1 MLFRDIVSL
10 LICFFRVSVAEDPKD
25 VRTCIFEIESR
36 SSGIYQSM
44 KLTWTGFAVTL
55 RAFFAGFCALFAFS
69 ITGYAQSAPSP
80 SPSAQPDFERET
92 RSEEL
97 QESAAVEATF
107 SRDGS
112 HVYAI
117 DIETPH
123 LLDIDFQKNV
133 FSIVDL
139 GASIDNKSIISVGT
153 GKSGDLLVATARAAW
168 SCNPARKACKKL
180 CSAPEGVQ
188 FAAIACDPKSGGI
201 LFSTQT
207 DFDDPAQSNDNA
219 GPPAMFLAAG
229 AKEPKPVLSR
239 RVGFLD
245 GITFSSDG
253 GLFFGVRG
261 DLWMGSIGP
270 QEDEETPWLLDA
282 VRCAPLATFET
293 TMATPTQV
301 GVFSVAVAKQM
312 LYVHLHRMFGTGEG
326 NVVRLPRPDNAP
338 EADDDVR
345 ARMRL
350 YSKETGAVEVLVDNG
365 TLSYLCASADGR
377 RVFFTSG
384 VLGKDHEETKAYLI
398 ENNGKPR
405 EIKLKL
411 PE

>member
-1 MLFRDIVSL
+1 VHAFNH
-10 LICFFRVSVAEDPKD
+10 CAP
-25 VRTCIFEIESR
+25 
-36 SSGIYQSM
+36 SSTVFAA
-44 KLTWTGFAVTL
+44 KLTPFLTGV
-55 RAFFAGFCALFAFS
+55 CALFAFS
-69 ITGYAQSAPSP
+69 MTGYAQSSSSPTPTAPAES
-80 SPSAQPDFERET
+80 ERE
-92 RSEEL
+92 RPSEEL
-97 QESAAVEATF
+97 QGSAAVEATF

-117 DIETPH
+117 DVETPH
-123 LLDIDFQKNV
+123 LLDIDLQKNV
-133 FSIVDL
+133 VSVVDL
-139 GASIDNKSIISVGT
+139 SASIDNKSILSIGT
-153 GKSGDLLVATARAAW
+153 AKSGDLLVATARAAW
-168 SCNPARKACKKL
+168 SCNPVTKACKKI

-188 FAAIACDPKSGGI
+188 FAATAYDPKSGGI
-201 LFSTQT
+201 LFSTRT
-207 DFDDPAQSNDNA
+207 DFDWPAHGNDDA
-219 GPPAMFLAAG
+219 SPAMFLAAG
-229 AKEPKPVLSR
+229 TKEPKPVFAR

-245 GITFSSDG
+245 GITFSPDG
-253 GLFFGVRG
+253 QLFFGVRG
-261 DLWMGSIGP
+261 DLWMGSIGSL
-270 QEDEETPWLLDA
+270 EDNEETPWLLSA

-312 LYVHLHRMFGTGEG
+312 VYVHLHRMFGTGEG
-326 NVVRLPRPDNAP
+326 NVVRLPRPNSVSLD
-338 EADDDVR
+338 EAEEDVA

-384 VLGKDHEETKAYLI
+384 VLGKEHEATEAYLI

>member
-1 MLFRDIVSL
+1 
-10 LICFFRVSVAEDPKD
+10 
-25 VRTCIFEIESR
+25 
-36 SSGIYQSM
+36 M
-44 KLTWTGFAVTL
+44 KVTWTGFAVTL
-55 RAFFAGFCALFAFS
+55 TAFFAGICALFVFS

-80 SPSAQPDFERET
+80 SPSAQPDSERET
-92 RSEEL
+92 PSKEL
-97 QESAAVEATF
+97 QGSAAVEATF

-123 LLDIDFQKNV
+123 LLDIDLQKNV
-133 FSIVDL
+133 VSIVDL

-153 GKSGDLLVATARAAW
+153 AKSGDVLVATARAAW
-168 SCNPARKACKKL
+168 SCNPARKACKKV

-188 FAAIACDPKSGGI
+188 FAAIAYDPKSGGI
-201 LFSTQT
+201 LFSTRT
-207 DFDDPAQSNDNA
+207 DFDWPAQSNNDA
-219 GPPAMFLAAG
+219 GPAMFLAG
-229 AKEPKPVLSR
+229 GTKEPKPVFAR

-245 GITFSSDG
+245 GITFSPDG
-253 GLFFGVRG
+253 QLFFGVRG
-261 DLWMGSIGP
+261 DLWMGSIGSL
-270 QEDEETPWLLDA
+270 EDNDETPWLLDA
-282 VRCAPLATFET
+282 IRCAPLATFET

-326 NVVRLPRPDNAP
+326 NVVRLPRPDNASSD
-338 EADDDVR
+338 EASEEI
-345 ARMRL
+345 AERMRL
-350 YSKETGAVEVLVDNG
+350 YSKETGAVEVLVQNG

-384 VLGKDHEETKAYLI
+384 VLGKDHEGTEAYLI

>member
-1 MLFRDIVSL
+1 L
-10 LICFFRVSVAEDPKD
+10 K
-25 VRTCIFEIESR
+25 
-36 SSGIYQSM
+36 G
-44 KLTWTGFAVTL
+44 
-55 RAFFAGFCALFAFS
+55 
-69 ITGYAQSAPSP
+69 
-80 SPSAQPDFERET
+80 
-92 RSEEL
+92 
-97 QESAAVEATF
+97 SAAVEATF

-123 LLDIDFQKNV
+123 LLDIDLQKNMV
-133 FSIVDL
+133 SVVDL
-139 GASIDNKSIISVGT
+139 GASIDNKSILSVGT
-153 GKSGDLLVATARAAW
+153 GKSGDVLVATARAAW
-168 SCNPARKACKKL
+168 SCNPVRKACKKM
-180 CSAPEGVQ
+180 CSAPEGLQ
-188 FAAIACDPKSGGI
+188 FAAMAYDPKSGGI
-201 LFSTQT
+201 LFSTRT
-207 DFDDPAQSNDNA
+207 DFDWPAQSNDDA
-219 GPPAMFLAAG
+219 GPAMFLAAG
-229 AKEPKPVLSR
+229 AKEPKPVFAR

-245 GITFSSDG
+245 GITFSPDG
-253 GLFFGVRG
+253 QLFFGVRG
-261 DLWMGSIGP
+261 DLWVGSIGSL
-270 QEDEETPWLLDA
+270 EDNEETPWLLDA

-312 LYVHLHRMFGTGEG
+312 VYVHLHRMFGTGEG
-326 NVVRLPRPDNAP
+326 NVVRLPRPNSASVDKA
-338 EADDDVR
+338 EDDVG

-384 VLGKDHEETKAYLI
+384 VLGKEHEGTEAYLI

>member
-1 MLFRDIVSL
+1 VQPFNRCPLAS
-10 LICFFRVSVAEDPKD
+10 
-25 VRTCIFEIESR
+25 
-36 SSGIYQSM
+36 
-44 KLTWTGFAVTL
+44 TGFAVTL
-55 RAFFAGFCALFAFS
+55 RAFFAGICALFVFS
-69 ITGYAQSAPSP
+69 ITGYAQSSP
-80 SPSAQPDFERET
+80 SPNPTAQSDSERET
-92 RSEEL
+92 PSEEL
-97 QESAAVEATF
+97 QGSAAVEATF

-123 LLDIDFQKNV
+123 LLDIDLQKNV
-133 FSIVDL
+133 VSVVDL
-139 GASIDNKSIISVGT
+139 GASIDNKSILSVGMA
-153 GKSGDLLVATARAAW
+153 KSGDVLVATARAAW
-168 SCNPARKACKKL
+168 SCNPVRKACKKM

-188 FAAIACDPKSGGI
+188 FAAIAYDPKSGGI
-201 LFSTQT
+201 LFSTRT
-207 DFDDPAQSNDNA
+207 DFDWPAQSNNNA
-219 GPPAMFLAAG
+219 GPAMFLAAG
-229 AKEPKPVLSR
+229 AREPKPVFAR

-245 GITFSSDG
+245 GITFSPDG
-253 GLFFGVRG
+253 QLFFGVRG
-261 DLWMGSIGP
+261 DLWMGSIGSL
-270 QEDEETPWLLDA
+270 EDNEETPWLLDA

-312 LYVHLHRMFGTGEG
+312 VYVHLHRMFGTGEG
-326 NVVRLPRPDNAP
+326 NVVRLPRPNSASVD
-338 EADDDVR
+338 EAEDDVG

-384 VLGKDHEETKAYLI
+384 VLGKEHEGTEAYLI

>member
-1 MLFRDIVSL
+1 MQPFNR
-10 LICFFRVSVAEDPKD
+10 CP
-25 VRTCIFEIESR
+25 
-36 SSGIYQSM
+36 
-44 KLTWTGFAVTL
+44 LTSTGFAVIP
-55 RAFFAGFCALFAFS
+55 RAFVARICALFVFS
-69 ITGYAQSAPSP
+69 ITGYAQSSPSP
-80 SPSAQPDFERET
+80 SPTAQSDSKRET
-92 RSEEL
+92 PSEEL
-97 QESAAVEATF
+97 KGSAAVEATF

-123 LLDIDFQKNV
+123 LLDIDLQKNV
-133 FSIVDL
+133 VSVVDL
-139 GASIDNKSIISVGT
+139 GASIDNKSILSVGT
-153 GKSGDLLVATARAAW
+153 GKSGDVLVATARAAW
-168 SCNPARKACKKL
+168 SCNPVRKACKKM

-188 FAAIACDPKSGGI
+188 FAAIAYDPKSGGI
-201 LFSTQT
+201 LFSTRT
-207 DFDDPAQSNDNA
+207 DFDWPAQSNDDA
-219 GPPAMFLAAG
+219 GPAMFLAAG
-229 AKEPKPVLSR
+229 AKKPKPVFAR

-245 GITFSSDG
+245 GITFSPDG
-253 GLFFGVRG
+253 QLFFGVRG
-261 DLWMGSIGP
+261 DLWMGSIGSL
-270 QEDEETPWLLDA
+270 EDNEETPWLLDA

-312 LYVHLHRMFGTGEG
+312 VYVHLHRMFGTGEG
-326 NVVRLPRPDNAP
+326 NVVRLPRPNSASVD
-338 EADDDVR
+338 EAEDDVG

-384 VLGKDHEETKAYLI
+384 VLGKEHEGTEAYLI

>member
-1 MLFRDIVSL
+1 
-10 LICFFRVSVAEDPKD
+10 
-25 VRTCIFEIESR
+25 
-36 SSGIYQSM
+36 M
-44 KLTWTGFAVTL
+44 KVTWTGFAVTL
-55 RAFFAGFCALFAFS
+55 TAFFAGICALFVFS

-80 SPSAQPDFERET
+80 SPSAQPDSERET
-92 RSEEL
+92 PSKEL
-97 QESAAVEATF
+97 QGSAAVEATF

-123 LLDIDFQKNV
+123 LLDIDLQKNV
-133 FSIVDL
+133 VSIVDL

-153 GKSGDLLVATARAAW
+153 AKSGDVLVATARAAW
-168 SCNPARKACKKL
+168 SCNPARKACKKV

-188 FAAIACDPKSGGI
+188 FAAIAYDPKSGGI
-201 LFSTQT
+201 LFSTRT
-207 DFDDPAQSNDNA
+207 DFDWPAQSNNDA
-219 GPPAMFLAAG
+219 GPAMFLAG
-229 AKEPKPVLSR
+229 GTKEPKPVFAR

-245 GITFSSDG
+245 GITFSPDG
-253 GLFFGVRG
+253 QLFFGFRG
-261 DLWMGSIGP
+261 DLWMGSIGSL
-270 QEDEETPWLLDA
+270 EDNDETPWLLDA
-282 VRCAPLATFET
+282 IRCAPLATFET

-326 NVVRLPRPDNAP
+326 NVVRLPRPDNASSD
-338 EADDDVR
+338 EASDEI
-345 ARMRL
+345 AERMRL
-350 YSKETGAVEVLVDNG
+350 YSKETDAVEVLVQNG

-384 VLGKDHEETKAYLI
+384 VLGKDHEGTEAYLI

>member
-1 MLFRDIVSL
+1 MQPFNR
-10 LICFFRVSVAEDPKD
+10 CP
-25 VRTCIFEIESR
+25 
-36 SSGIYQSM
+36 
-44 KLTWTGFAVTL
+44 LTSTGFAVIP
-55 RAFFAGFCALFAFS
+55 RAFVARICALFVFR
-69 ITGYAQSAPSP
+69 ITGYAQSSPSP
-80 SPSAQPDFERET
+80 SPTAQSDSKRET
-92 RSEEL
+92 PSEEL
-97 QESAAVEATF
+97 KGSAAVEATF

-123 LLDIDFQKNV
+123 LLDIDLQKNV
-133 FSIVDL
+133 VSVVDL
-139 GASIDNKSIISVGT
+139 GASIDNKSILSVGT
-153 GKSGDLLVATARAAW
+153 GKSGDVLVATARAAW
-168 SCNPARKACKKL
+168 SCNPVRKACKKM

-188 FAAIACDPKSGGI
+188 FAAIAYDPKSGGI
-201 LFSTQT
+201 LFSTRT
-207 DFDDPAQSNDNA
+207 DFDWPAQSNNDA
-219 GPPAMFLAAG
+219 GPAMFLAAG
-229 AKEPKPVLSR
+229 AKEPKPVFAR

-245 GITFSSDG
+245 GITFSPDG
-253 GLFFGVRG
+253 QLFFGVRG
-261 DLWMGSIGP
+261 DLWMGSIGSL
-270 QEDEETPWLLDA
+270 EDNEETPWLLDA

-312 LYVHLHRMFGTGEG
+312 VYVHLHRMFGTGEG
-326 NVVRLPRPDNAP
+326 NVVRLPRPNSASVD
-338 EADDDVR
+338 EAEDDVG

-384 VLGKDHEETKAYLI
+384 VLGKEHEGTEAYLI

>member
-1 MLFRDIVSL
+1 MQPLN
-10 LICFFRVSVAEDPKD
+10 
-25 VRTCIFEIESR
+25 R
-36 SSGIYQSM
+36 SP
-44 KLTWTGFAVTL
+44 LTSTGFAVTL
-55 RAFFAGFCALFAFS
+55 RAFFAGICALFVFS
-69 ITGYAQSAPSP
+69 ITGYAQSSP
-80 SPSAQPDFERET
+80 SPNPTAQSDSERET
-92 RSEEL
+92 PSEEL
-97 QESAAVEATF
+97 QGSAAVEATF

-123 LLDIDFQKNV
+123 LLDIDLQKNV
-133 FSIVDL
+133 VSVVDL
-139 GASIDNKSIISVGT
+139 GASIDNKSILSVGMA
-153 GKSGDLLVATARAAW
+153 KSGDVLVATARAAW
-168 SCNPARKACKKL
+168 SCNPVRKACKKM

-188 FAAIACDPKSGGI
+188 FAAIAYDPKSGGI
-201 LFSTQT
+201 LFSTRT
-207 DFDDPAQSNDNA
+207 DFDWPAQSNNNA
-219 GPPAMFLAAG
+219 GPAMFLAAG
-229 AKEPKPVLSR
+229 AREPKPVFAR

-245 GITFSSDG
+245 GITFSPDG
-253 GLFFGVRG
+253 QLFFGVRG
-261 DLWMGSIGP
+261 DLWMGSIGSL
-270 QEDEETPWLLDA
+270 EDNEETPWLLDA

-312 LYVHLHRMFGTGEG
+312 VYVHLHRMFGTGEG
-326 NVVRLPRPDNAP
+326 NVVRLPRPNSASVD
-338 EADDDVR
+338 EAEDDVG

-384 VLGKDHEETKAYLI
+384 VLGKEHEGTEAYLI

>member
-1 MLFRDIVSL
+1 VQPFNR
-10 LICFFRVSVAEDPKD
+10 CP
-25 VRTCIFEIESR
+25 
-36 SSGIYQSM
+36 
-44 KLTWTGFAVTL
+44 LTSTGFAVITK
-55 RAFFAGFCALFAFS
+55 AFPAGICALFVFS
-69 ITGYAQSAPSP
+69 ITGYAQSSPSP
-80 SPSAQPDFERET
+80 SPTAQSDSERET
-92 RSEEL
+92 PSEEL
-97 QESAAVEATF
+97 QGSAAVEATF

-123 LLDIDFQKNV
+123 LLDIDLQKNV
-133 FSIVDL
+133 VSVIDL
-139 GASIDNKSIISVGT
+139 GASIDNKSILSVGT
-153 GKSGDLLVATARAAW
+153 AKSGDVLIATARAAW
-168 SCNPARKACKKL
+168 SCNPVRKACKKM

-188 FAAIACDPKSGGI
+188 FAAIAYDPKSGGI
-201 LFSTQT
+201 LFWTRT
-207 DFDDPAQSNDNA
+207 DFDWPAQSNDDA
-219 GPPAMFLAAG
+219 GPAMFLAAG
-229 AKEPKPVLSR
+229 AKEPKPVFAR

-245 GITFSSDG
+245 GITFSPDG
-253 GLFFGVRG
+253 QLFFGVRG
-261 DLWMGSIGP
+261 DLWMGSIGSL
-270 QEDEETPWLLDA
+270 EDNEETPWLLDA

-312 LYVHLHRMFGTGEG
+312 VYVHLHRMFGTGEG
-326 NVVRLPRPDNAP
+326 NVVRLPRPNSASVD
-338 EADDDVR
+338 EAEDDVG

-350 YSKETGAVEVLVDNG
+350 YSKETGAVQVLVDNG

-398 ENNGKPR
+398 ENKGKPR